1 MIHCQ
6 AYSFKMNYFLYILY
20 SESIDHY
27 YIGISE
33 NPELRLQRHNTFKT
47 GWTKQGRPWKLV
59 FTREFESKQTAA
71 KWENWIKRQKNR
83 PVIEKIVLGQFNWE
97 MDGGC

>member
-1 MIHCQ
+1 M
-6 AYSFKMNYFLYILY
+6 SYFLYIIY

-33 NPELRLQRHNTFKT
+33 NPVLRLVRHNTFQT

-59 FTREFESKQTAA
+59 FQKEFESKQIAM
-71 KWENWIKRQKNR
+71 KWEKWVKSQKNR
-83 PVIEKIVLGQFNWE
+83 SIIKKIIHNQFDWN
-97 MDGGC
+97 MFGGC

>member
-1 MIHCQ
+1 M
-6 AYSFKMNYFLYILY
+6 KYFLYILY

-59 FTREFESKQTAA
+59 FTKVFESKQSAA
-71 KWENWIKRQKNR
+71 KWEIWIKSQKKKSI
-83 PVIEKIVLGQFNWE
+83 IEKIINNQFKWE
-97 MDGGC
+97 MASGC